1 VSIIE
6 QAVRR
11 LEELRRSGIEV
22 PLPAGSPA
30 DTGTGE
36 PMPARVA
43 RQAEGVHAS
52 TSPTDAAAAEVNA
65 AAKPQLA
72 VPPTHST
79 VVDFTAPTKPVE
91 EPRSKP
97 VEIDLDRLAAMGY
110 VTPDRPR
117 SQIADEFRVIKR
129 PLLLNV
135 SGRSAGTV
143 VRPNLIM
150 VTSSLP
156 GEGKTFVTTNLA
168 ISMAMEFNKRVLLVD
183 ADVSR
188 PSLLPRLGLTPPPL
202 GLLDILA
209 NPALA
214 LSDVMLRTNV
224 DKLSLLPAGAPR
236 GQATEL
242 LASEAMSQLLNEL
255 ATRYADRIVIFDA
268 PPLLPS
274 PESRVLATHMGQ
286 VIMVV
291 EASRTPQKTVAQALT
306 TIESCPVVMPL
317 LNKASQSEVGFYY
330 GYYGPVEG

>member
-22 PLPAGSPA
+22 PMGASSAGEASTA
-30 DTGTGE
+30 E
-36 PMPARVA
+36 HVPARAA
-43 RQAEGVHAS
+43 RLLQEVPSGTSVLDAGTLASNAPAHAQGPAQPARS
-52 TSPTDAAAAEVNA
+52 GITSRTHSAAE
-65 AAKPQLA
+65 
-72 VPPTHST
+72 S
-79 VVDFTAPTKPVE
+79 
-91 EPRSKP
+91 RSKP
-97 VEIDLDRLAAMGY
+97 VDIDLERLAAMGY

-135 SGRSAGTV
+135 NGKSAGTI

-156 GEGKTFVTTNLA
+156 GEGKTFVTTNIAL
-168 ISMAMEFNKRVLLVD
+168 SMAMELNKRVLLVD

-188 PSLLPRLGLTPPPL
+188 PSLLPRLGLTAPPV
-202 GLLDILA
+202 GLLDLLE
-209 NPALA
+209 NPSLA
-214 LSDVMLRTNV
+214 LSDVLLRTNV
-224 DKLSLLPAGAPR
+224 DKLSLLPAGTPR

-242 LASEAMSQLLNEL
+242 LASEAMSQLLEEL
-255 ATRYADRIVIFDA
+255 ASRYADRIVIFDA

-291 EASRTPQKTVAQALT
+291 EASKTPQKTVTQALA

-317 LNKASQSEVGFYY
+317 LNKASHSEVGFYY

>member
-1 VSIIE
+1 MSIIE

-22 PLPAGSPA
+22 PMRANSPA
-30 DTGTGE
+30 DTGAAE
-36 PMPARVA
+36 PTPACVA
-43 RQAEGVHAS
+43 RRTEDLLAGAS
-52 TSPTDAAAAEVNA
+52 SADTPAPETDAATEHLPAQQARSTVVGFTP
-65 AAKPQLA
+65 AAKP
-72 VPPTHST
+72 
-79 VVDFTAPTKPVE
+79 VDESRA
-91 EPRSKP
+91 RP

-110 VTPDRPR
+110 ITPDRPR

-129 PLLLNV
+129 PLILNV
-135 SGRSAGTV
+135 NGRSAGTIA
-143 VRPNLIM
+143 RPNLIM

-168 ISMAMEFNKRVLLVD
+168 MSMAMELNKRVLLVD

-188 PSLLPRLGLTPPPL
+188 PSLLPRLGLTPPPV

-209 NPALA
+209 SPSLA
-214 LSDVMLRTNV
+214 LSEVLLRTNV

-242 LASEAMSQLLNEL
+242 LASEAMSHLLDEL

-286 VIMVV
+286 VILVV

-317 LNKASQSEVGFYY
+317 LNKASHSEVGFYY